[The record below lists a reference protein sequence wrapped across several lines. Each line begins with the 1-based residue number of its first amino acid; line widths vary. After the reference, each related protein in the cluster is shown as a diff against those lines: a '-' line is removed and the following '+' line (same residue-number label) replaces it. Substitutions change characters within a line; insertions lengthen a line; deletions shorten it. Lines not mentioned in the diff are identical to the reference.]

1 MVALR
6 EGFHRKENSTAA
18 IVVVINSLTVMYSVD
33 ERDKVIEIR
42 TVPQSSVGA
51 PLPIILSDEY
61 RILLAYI
68 IEGSPDS
75 SLDSIVPQREGE
87 DFAVLEF
94 QRYRSFMFGSPNDE
108 AFSGHPL
115 ASRGLHPYA
124 FFQIED
130 SSWIRQ
136 LERMNSVHVSH
147 DPTRFALYKHYVFA
161 FHDSTFECVAENFT
175 ASKHC
180 GTLESLISV
189 MHSRLAAGGPHF

>member
-1 MVALR
+1 
-6 EGFHRKENSTAA
+6 
-18 IVVVINSLTVMYSVD
+18 MYSVD

-51 PLPIILSDEY
+51 PSPIILSDEH

-68 IEGSPDS
+68 IQAPAES
-75 SLDSIVPQREGE
+75 SLEQAEGE
-87 DFAVLEF
+87 DFALIEF
-94 QRYRSFMFGSPNDE
+94 QRYRSFMFGAPNDE

-124 FFQIED
+124 CFQIEA

-136 LERMNSVHVSH
+136 LERMNSVHFGH
-147 DPTRFALYKHYVFA
+147 DPTRFARYNHYVFA

-175 ASKHC
+175 VSEHC
-180 GTLESLISV
+180 GTLETLVTVMQRRLI
-189 MHSRLAAGGPHF
+189 AAL